1 MNDEVGGIE
10 IAPCPRCGEGHRY
23 ALNVVRSTVSQ
34 FMSDGNGDTPKE
46 KSFVRLFVCPTN
58 NENFQ
63 ATVSLTVPAGSR
75 IKDVEVV
82 SVEDSYDG

>member
-1 MNDEVGGIE
+1 MSFE
-10 IAPCPRCGEGHRY
+10 IAPCPLCGLRHHY
-23 ALNVVRSTVSQ
+23 ALKVESSPVSQ
-34 FMSDGNGDTPKE
+34 FMSVGGGGTPQE
-46 KSFVRLFVCPTN
+46 KSFVRLFVCPTK

-82 SVEDSYDG
+82 GVEDSHDG